1 MKSFTDPLFGAM
13 NDCSHAN
20 DSKNMMNNN
29 AIKTWPKFAKSVRSQ
44 QDKLLSRLEDFPD
57 SILIAGCQRSGTTML
72 ARILTESEG
81 MVNYWFGPDDE
92 LDAALI
98 LSGNVEHEPRGRY
111 CFQTTYLNECYPE
124 YFEHNNFRMVWV
136 LRNPHSVVY
145 SMLHNWRRF
154 ALNELF
160 DSCAA
165 QLLDDRYKRRFEMFG
180 HWGVPRLLRACYAY
194 NAKTSQ
200 IGLLRAQLDES
211 RLQVVD
217 YDELV
222 KNKARILPRIYEFLD
237 LPYKNEYEQAIKVS
251 SLTKS
256 SKAGSREQDA
266 VTRLCMP
273 VYTKQLEFITLA

>member
-1 MKSFTDPLFGAM
+1 ML
-13 NDCSHAN
+13 
-20 DSKNMMNNN
+20 NNN
-29 AIKTWPKFAKSVRSQ
+29 AIKTWPQFARAVRSKQ
-44 QDKLLSRLEDFPD
+44 EKLLGRLEDFPD

-72 ARILTESEG
+72 ARIITQSEG

-98 LSGNVEHEPRGRY
+98 LSGQVEHAPRGRY
-111 CFQTTYLNECYPE
+111 CFQTTYLNERYPE
-124 YFEHNNFRMVWV
+124 YFEHTNFKMLWV

-160 DSCAA
+160 GSCAIP
-165 QLLDDRYKRRFEMFG
+165 LLDDRYRRRFEIFG
-180 HWGVPRLLRACYAY
+180 HWGVPRLLRACHAY

-200 IGLLRAQLDES
+200 IRQLRVQLDES

-222 KNKARILPRIYEFLD
+222 KNKSRILPRIYEFLGMQ
-237 LPYKNEYEQAIKVS
+237 YKAEYEQAIKAS
-251 SLTKS
+251 SLAKS
-256 SKAGSREQDA
+256 KGASLGEQDA
-266 VTRLCMP
+266 VEKLCMP
-273 VYTKQLEFITLA
+273 VYQQLLEFVTLN

>member
-1 MKSFTDPLFGAM
+1 
-13 NDCSHAN
+13 
-20 DSKNMMNNN
+20 MMNNN
-29 AIKTWPKFAKSVRSQ
+29 TIKTWQKFAKSVRNK
-44 QDKLLSRLEDFPD
+44 QDKLLNRLDDFPD

-72 ARILTESEG
+72 ARIITQSEG

-111 CFQTTYLNECYPE
+111 CFQATYLNERYPE
-124 YFEHNNFRMVWV
+124 YFEHKNFRMVWV

-145 SMLHNWRRF
+145 SMLHNWPRF
-154 ALNELF
+154 GLNEVF
-160 DSCAA
+160 RACATP
-165 QLLDDRYKRRFEMFG
+165 LLDDRYKHRLELFG

-217 YDELV
+217 YDDLV
-222 KNKARILPRIYEFLD
+222 KNKARILPRIYEFLGKS
-237 LPYKNEYEQAIKVS
+237 YKIEYEQAIKES
-251 SLTKS
+251 SLNKS
-256 SKAGSREQDA
+256 SRADKREQNA
-266 VTRLCMP
+266 VEQLCMP
-273 VYTKQLEFITLA
+273 VYKQLRELVTLS

>member
-1 MKSFTDPLFGAM
+1 
-13 NDCSHAN
+13 
-20 DSKNMMNNN
+20 MMNNN
-29 AIKTWPKFAKSVRSQ
+29 AIKTWQQFAKRVRNT
-44 QDKLLSRLEDFPD
+44 QDKLFSRLDEFPD

-72 ARILTESEG
+72 ARIITQSEG

-98 LSGNVEHEPRGRY
+98 LSGNVGHKPRGRY
-111 CFQTTYLNECYPE
+111 CFQTTYLNERYPE
-124 YFEHNNFRMVWV
+124 YFEHENFRMVWV

-145 SMLHNWRRF
+145 SMLHNWRHF

-160 DSCAA
+160 TSCAT
-165 QLLDDRYKRRFEMFG
+165 QLLDDRYRRRFEIFG
-180 HWGVPRLLRACYAY
+180 YLGVPRLLRACYAY

-200 IGLLRAQLDES
+200 IEQLRAHLDND

-222 KNKARILPRIYEFLD
+222 KNKASVLPRIYEFLD
-237 LPYKNEYEQAIKVS
+237 LPYKGAYEQAIKSS

-256 SKAGSREQDA
+256 GKAGSREQER
-266 VTRLCMP
+266 VERLCMP
-273 VYTKQLEFITLA
+273 IYMKQREFITLS

>member
-1 MKSFTDPLFGAM
+1 M
-13 NDCSHAN
+13 NDN
-20 DSKNMMNNN
+20 I
-29 AIKTWPKFAKSVRSQ
+29 IKTWPRFARSVRSK
-44 QDKLLSRLEDFPD
+44 QDKLLNRLEDFPD

-72 ARILTESEG
+72 ARIITQSEG

-98 LSGNVEHEPRGRY
+98 LSGNVKHEPHGRY

-124 YFEHNNFRMVWV
+124 YFEHKTFRMIWV

-165 QLLDDRYKRRFEMFG
+165 QMLDDRYKRRYEMFG
-180 HWGVPRLLRACYAY
+180 NFGVPRLLRACHAY

-200 IGLLRAQLDES
+200 IRQLRAQLDEN

-217 YDELV
+217 YDQLV
-222 KNKARILPRIYEFLD
+222 RNKASILPRIYEFLA
-237 LPYKNEYEQAIKVS
+237 LPYKIEYERAIKSS

-256 SKAGSREQDA
+256 SRAGGREHNA
-266 VTRLCMP
+266 VEQLCMP
-273 VYTKQLEFITLA
+273 VYNGLLEFVTLA

>member
-1 MKSFTDPLFGAM
+1 
-13 NDCSHAN
+13 
-20 DSKNMMNNN
+20 MMNNN
-29 AIKTWPKFAKSVRSQ
+29 TIKTWPKFARSVRSKQ
-44 QDKLLSRLEDFPD
+44 GKLLNRLEDFPD

-72 ARILTESEG
+72 ARILTQSDG

-160 DSCAA
+160 DSCAT
-165 QLLDDRYKRRFEMFG
+165 QLLDDRYKRRFQMFG
-180 HWGVPRLLRACYAY
+180 NLGVPRLLRACYAY

-200 IGLLRAQLDES
+200 IGQLRAQLDES

-237 LPYKNEYEQAIKVS
+237 LPYKDEYEQIIRVS
-251 SLTKS
+251 SLKKS
-256 SKAGSREQDA
+256 SKANKREQDT
-266 VTRLCMP
+266 VEQLCMP
-273 VYTKQLEFITLA
+273 VYKQLREFVTLS